1 MNSHPARTKL
11 MSSRPVSD
19 PSRQARGPGAPEPPD
34 SQVAVEELPPWEL
47 IWSVV
52 QELLRIFVPAAVVAL
67 LIHQFL
73 AETTVVFGESM
84 EPLLYHHQ
92 RLVVEKVSYRFVDP
106 EHGDIVVVEAP
117 DMNANLIKRVIG
129 LPGDEVAIMDGV
141 VYLNGR
147 PLQEPYVQNA
157 QPDDEQPLVLDR
169 NQYYIMG
176 DNRANSRDS
185 RNFGPIQTEEIVGR
199 AWLRYWPL
207 TDIRLFPY

>member
-1 MNSHPARTKL
+1 MPSLQVPEPSLNANSPD
-11 MSSRPVSD
+11 SPDPVD
-19 PSRQARGPGAPEPPD
+19 LPPD
-34 SQVAVEELPPWEL
+34 SRTAVEELPPLEL

-52 QELLRIFVPAAVVAL
+52 QELLRVFVPAAIVAL
-67 LIHQFL
+67 LIHRFL

-106 EHGDIVVVEAP
+106 AHGDIVVVEAP

-129 LPGDEVAIMDGV
+129 IPGDEVEIVDGV
-141 VYLNGR
+141 VYRNGQ
-147 PLQEPYVQNA
+147 PLTEPYVHYASQDN
-157 QPDDEQPLVLDR
+157 EMFLVLG
-169 NQYYIMG
+169 NGQYYVMG

-185 RNFGPIQTEEIVGR
+185 RNFGPISTEEIVGQ

-207 TDIRLFPY
+207 TEIRLFPY